1 MLQRGAAQAWLLHIP
16 WLKKN
21 GTTVPDKVKAHSFH
35 FIIAL
40 EFWAGASLTMS
51 IQISFHFRQL
61 DFPRK
66 LEYFDVP
73 PSTAALKHARRTPLL
88 VVTFL
93 ALSMRSQSICHA
105 LFGFNAIPLVL
116 LGVKAPFPW

>member
-51 IQISFHFRQL
+51 IQISFHFLLL
-61 DFPRK
+61 DLPRK

-73 PSTAALKHARRTPLL
+73 PSTAALKHARNPEDTAVGGNISGTVYEIPVNLSRTVWL
-88 VVTFL
+88 
-93 ALSMRSQSICHA
+93 
-105 LFGFNAIPLVL
+105 
-116 LGVKAPFPW
+116 